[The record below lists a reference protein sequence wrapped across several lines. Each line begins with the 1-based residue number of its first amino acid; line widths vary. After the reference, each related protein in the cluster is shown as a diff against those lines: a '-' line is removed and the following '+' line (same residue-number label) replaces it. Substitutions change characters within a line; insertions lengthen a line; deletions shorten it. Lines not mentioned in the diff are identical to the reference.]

1 MLNPPLELL
10 VKSMATGDFVKR
22 LALAAA
28 LAAGLIPAGCHSH
41 DFPNYE
47 ARYREY
53 AYVSNSGTNT
63 VTVLDLVNIR
73 LDRIIQVGF
82 HPSGLAASPTRNEIY
97 AVNSGSGTVS
107 VIDAEKNEVAAT
119 IPVHREPYS
128 ISVDTEGK
136 RGYVANSG
144 SNTVSVIDLPGRRV
158 LATVGVGEQPGFARV
173 SPDGSAIAV
182 SNHRGNSVS
191 VIDPV
196 SLKVRSVWEG
206 CPGATDIAIL
216 PDSSKAFI
224 ACSGG
229 HQVMVVGL
237 ARAAAGATAVQPD
250 RLIAFLDVGRTP
262 VHLALKP
269 DGGEI
274 FVSNFDSNTISEIAT
289 GSNEVGGTYLV
300 GIHPSRGIVSSDN
313 SLLYV
318 SNFGADTV
326 AIYGIDDGRLVG
338 SMHTGHQPDAL
349 AFSAAGHL
357 LLAVDSG
364 AGDLALLRTRLQAM
378 FTLLPTGD
386 KPSDV
391 VVKAFEVK
399 K

>member
-1 MLNPPLELL
+1 MLNQPPEPL
-10 VKSMATGDFVKR
+10 VRSMTKDGAKR
-22 LALAAA
+22 FALAAA
-28 LAAGLIPAGCHSH
+28 LLLSSCRSR
-41 DFPNYE
+41 DFPSYS

-73 LDRIIQVGF
+73 LDRVIQVGL
-82 HPSGLAASPTRNEIY
+82 HPTGLTSSPTRNEIY
-97 AVNSGSGTVS
+97 VVNTGLGTVS
-107 VIDAEKNEVAAT
+107 VIDAEKNQVAAT
-119 IPVHREPYS
+119 IPVHREPYF
-128 ISVDTEGK
+128 ISVDTVGK

-144 SNTVSVIDLPGRRV
+144 SNTVSVLDLENRSV
-158 LATVGVGEQPGFARV
+158 IATVGVGEQPGLARV
-173 SPDGSAIAV
+173 SHDGSAIAV
-182 SNHRGNSVS
+182 SNRRGNSVS
-191 VIDPV
+191 IIDPDA
-196 SLKVRSVWEG
+196 LKVRSVWEG

-224 ACSGG
+224 ACSAG
-229 HQVMVVGL
+229 HQVMVIGL
-237 ARAAAGATAVQPD
+237 AHGGQPD
-250 RLIAFLDVGRTP
+250 RLVAFLDVGNTP
-262 VHLALKP
+262 VNLALKP

-300 GIHPSRGIVSSDN
+300 GIHPSHGIVSQDN

-318 SNFGADTV
+318 SNFGADTIAV
-326 AIYGIDDGRLVG
+326 YGIDDGRLVG

-364 AGDLALLRTRLQAM
+364 AGDLALLRTKLQAM

>member
-1 MLNPPLELL
+1 MSNPLQEPH
-10 VKSMATGDFVKR
+10 VRSMTTDGAKR

-28 LAAGLIPAGCHSH
+28 LTSVLLLASCRSH
-41 DFPNYE
+41 DFPSYS

-53 AYVSNSGTNT
+53 AYVSNSGANT
-63 VTVLDLVNIR
+63 VNVLDLVNIR
-73 LDRIIQVGF
+73 LDRVIQVGQ
-82 HPSGLAASPTRNEIY
+82 HPTGLAVSSTRNEIY
-97 AVNSGSGTVS
+97 VVNTGSGTVS

-119 IPVHREPYS
+119 IPVHRDPYF
-128 ISVDTEGK
+128 ISVDAEGK

-144 SNTVSVIDLPGRRV
+144 SNTVSVLDLEKRSV
-158 LATVGVGEQPGFARV
+158 LATVGVGEQPGLARV

-182 SNHRGNSVS
+182 SNRRGNSVS
-191 VIDPV
+191 IIDPIA
-196 SLKVRSVWEG
+196 LKVRSVWEG
-206 CPGATDIAIL
+206 CPGATDVAIL

-224 ACSGG
+224 ACSAG

-237 ARAAAGATAVQPD
+237 ARGGQPD
-250 RLIAFLDVGRTP
+250 RLIAFLDVGKTP
-262 VHLALKP
+262 VHLAMKP

-300 GIHPSRGIVSSDN
+300 GIHPSHGIVSADN

-318 SNFGADTV
+318 SNFGADTIAV
-326 AIYGIDDGRLVG
+326 YGIDDGRLVG

-364 AGDLALLRTRLQAM
+364 AGDLALLRTKLQAM

-391 VVKAFEVK
+391 VVKAFEVAK
-399 K
+399 